1 MNVGAKSW
9 HTRRVALDPQA
20 AELCERIARSGG
32 GRFAGRTVAEI
43 RHSGLDPSQMWSLE
57 EDVLAALT
65 ALIHSTKPLSDLDLA
80 VAKGWTQDHADEVL
94 MDLLHGGFARFRTLA
109 DGTKVWQASLS
120 GHRHPHTGIS
130 DVLKRLEEELP
141 HTQSAGAGPDHEVS
155 AGVSLRLYRP
165 EHVGP
170 VPVAMFIHG
179 GAFVSGS
186 VQMYDAFCH
195 SIAEISGVAIASV
208 EYRLIPEHPFPTQL
222 EDCLAALQW
231 LLKHGSELDLATDR
245 VAIMGDSAGG
255 SLAAATVM
263 QAHASQLGTVSS
275 LVLLYPVLDA
285 TMTSP
290 SIRENSEAPLF
301 SATCVQ
307 WMYNTLDAPP
317 DDWRASPLQSPHLA
331 LCPPTL
337 VITAECD
344 PVRDDGAR
352 FVEKLA
358 ELDVESQHED
368 CVGMMHGFAMF
379 SPLLPEATRARK
391 LVADELRVRLGVNS

>member
-1 MNVGAKSW
+1 M
-9 HTRRVALDPQA
+9 
-20 AELCERIARSGG
+20 
-32 GRFAGRTVAEI
+32 AEI
-43 RHSGLDPSQMWSLE
+43 RHSGLDPSHMWSLE

-65 ALIHSTKPLSDLDLA
+65 TLIHSANALSDLDLA
-80 VAKGWTQDHADEVL
+80 AAKGWTQDRADEVL
-94 MDLLHGGFARFRTLA
+94 TDLLHGGFARFKTLA

-120 GHRHPHTGIS
+120 GHRHPHTGMS

-141 HTQSAGAGPDHEVS
+141 HTESAVAGPDHEVS
-155 AGVSLRLYRP
+155 ADVSLRLYRP
-165 EHVGP
+165 EHIGP

-195 SIAEISGVAIASV
+195 AIAEMSGVAIASV

-222 EDCLAALQW
+222 KDCVAALQW
-231 LLKHGSELDLATDR
+231 LLDHGPELDLATDR
-245 VAIMGDSAGG
+245 LAIMGDSAGG

-263 QAHASQLGTVSS
+263 QAHASQMCTASS

-285 TMTSP
+285 TMSAP
-290 SIRENSEAPLF
+290 SILANIDAPLF
-301 SATCVQ
+301 SAACVQ

-317 DDWRASPLQSPHLA
+317 DDWRASPLQSPHLS

-344 PVRDDGAR
+344 PVLDDGAR
-352 FVEKLA
+352 FVERLA
-358 ELDVESQHED
+358 ELGVDSRHEN
-368 CVGMMHGFAMF
+368 CAGMMHGFAMF
-379 SPLLPEATRARK
+379 APLLPEATRARK
-391 LVADELRVRLGVNS
+391 LIAQEFRSRLSMP

>member
-65 ALIHSTKPLSDLDLA
+65 TLIHSANALSDLELA
-80 VAKGWTQDHADEVL
+80 AAKGWTQDHADEVL
-94 MDLLHGGFARFRTLA
+94 TDLLHGGFARFRTLA

-120 GHRHPHTGIS
+120 GHRHPHTGMS

-141 HTQSAGAGPDHEVS
+141 HTESAVAGPDHEVS

-195 SIAEISGVAIASV
+195 AIAEMSGVAIASV

-231 LLKHGSELDLATDR
+231 LLKHGPELDLSTDR

-263 QAHASQLGTVSS
+263 QAHASRAGTVSS

-285 TMTSP
+285 TMSAP
-290 SIRENSEAPLF
+290 SILANVDAPLF
-301 SATCVQ
+301 SAACVQ

-317 DDWRASPLQSPHLA
+317 DDWRASPLQSPHLK
-331 LCPPTL
+331 LCPPTF
-337 VITAECD
+337 VVTAECD

-352 FVEKLA
+352 FVARLA
-358 ELDVESQHED
+358 ELGVDARHEN
-368 CVGMMHGFAMF
+368 CAGMMHGFAMF

-391 LVADELRVRLGVNS
+391 LIANELRSRLSMS

>member
-1 MNVGAKSW
+1 M
-9 HTRRVALDPQA
+9 
-20 AELCERIARSGG
+20 
-32 GRFAGRTVAEI
+32 
-43 RHSGLDPSQMWSLE
+43 
-57 EDVLAALT
+57 AALT
-65 ALIHSTKPLSDLDLA
+65 TLIHSTKPLSDLELA
-80 VAKGWTQDHADEVL
+80 AAKGWTQDRANEVL

-120 GHRHPHTGIS
+120 GHRHPHTGMS

-141 HTQSAGAGPDHEVS
+141 HTESAVAGPDHEVA

-165 EHVGP
+165 EHIGP

-231 LLKHGSELDLATDR
+231 LLKHGPELDLATDR

-263 QAHASQLGTVSS
+263 QTHASQLGMVSS

-290 SIRENSEAPLF
+290 SILENSEAPLF

-317 DDWRASPLQSPHLA
+317 DDWRASPLQSPHLT

-344 PVRDDGAR
+344 PVRDDGVR
-352 FVEKLA
+352 FVEELA
-358 ELDVESQHED
+358 ELGVESRYEN

-391 LVADELRVRLGVNS
+391 LVADELRVRLGMTSPG

>member
-1 MNVGAKSW
+1 M
-9 HTRRVALDPQA
+9 
-20 AELCERIARSGG
+20 
-32 GRFAGRTVAEI
+32 AEI

-65 ALIHSTKPLSDLDLA
+65 TLIHSANALSDLELA
-80 VAKGWTQDHADEVL
+80 AAKGWTQDQADEVL
-94 MDLLHGGFARFRTLA
+94 TDLLHGGFARFRTLA

-120 GHRHPHTGIS
+120 GHRHPHTGMS

-141 HTQSAGAGPDHEVS
+141 HTESAVAGPDHEVS

-195 SIAEISGVAIASV
+195 AIAEMSGVAIASV

-231 LLKHGSELDLATDR
+231 LLKHGPELDLSTDR

-263 QAHASQLGTVSS
+263 QAHASRAGTVSS

-285 TMTSP
+285 TMSAP
-290 SIRENSEAPLF
+290 SILANVDAPLF
-301 SATCVQ
+301 SAACVQ

-317 DDWRASPLQSPHLA
+317 DDWRASPLQSPNLK
-331 LCPPTL
+331 LCPPTF
-337 VITAECD
+337 VVTAECD

-352 FVEKLA
+352 FVARLA
-358 ELDVESQHED
+358 ELGVDARHEN
-368 CVGMMHGFAMF
+368 CAGMMHGFAMF
-379 SPLLPEATRARK
+379 APLLPEATRARK
-391 LVADELRVRLGVNS
+391 LVANELRSRLRMTS